1 MSINN
6 IENLESASSIRTKL
20 NEVIALINI
29 YSASIA
35 TSSYDYTA
43 TLYDSSA
50 GNPQGEITSE
60 TACNQYPSGQQHT
73 IYGVNGLGNSQNYPQ
88 ANDILYYDS
97 NLQNYVPS
105 NYYAWYDTNTSTT
118 KYVQVGSNGV
128 ISTIGDCGGGGGSNF
143 SATVFSSGPAVLSG
157 FGTALDACN
166 GIANNYTQTVYI
178 QDNTPAGE
186 PNVIAAGD
194 VIYTD
199 PTYTSAFTNPTPVH
213 LGYQITAINYS
224 IYVAPTGEVIS
235 VNAC

>member
-35 TSSYDYTA
+35 TGSYDYTV
-43 TLYDSSA
+43 TLYDNTS
-50 GNPQGEITSE
+50 GNPQGTITGE
-60 TACNQYPSGQQHT
+60 TACDTYPGGYSHT
-73 IYGVNGLGNSQNYPQ
+73 IYGVKGGGSQPYPE
-88 ANDILYYDS
+88 ASDILYYDS
-97 NLQNYVPS
+97 DLINYVPS
-105 NYYAWYDTNTSTT
+105 NYYAWYDDPT
-118 KYVQVGSNGV
+118 KKYIQIGSNGV
-128 ISTIGDCGGGGGSNF
+128 VSTIGECSGGGGNF
-143 SATVFSSGPAVLSG
+143 SATVFSSGPAILSG
-157 FGTALDACN
+157 FGTAIDACN